1 MRYNTL
7 TLVNKILNALDLQ
20 PVSTIGETEDSEQVL
35 DIVDRVITEV
45 DLDKNWYARRASI
58 RLETSTATADDVAAT
73 DWEDNYPAIP
83 WAMKIPDNVE
93 AVYKVFYNTKE
104 LSYLAPEEFLNRIV
118 KTTAL
123 LSAQAPR
130 YWTSGIKDE
139 NYIIFD
145 SYDAAAEASLSS
157 VNSLIYCTQYT
168 STALD
173 SDLDTSGLTDKYVNL
188 VIQLAIMYGY
198 YEICK
203 NIPMGDR
210 YARRAEVMMSKVLGQ
225 NKRIRHWSVH
235 PGNVNFSR
243 RGRRGIS
250 ITNDEY
256 TDVTA

>member
-104 LSYLAPEEFLNRIV
+104 
-118 KTTAL
+118 
-123 LSAQAPR
+123 
-130 YWTSGIKDE
+130 
-139 NYIIFD
+139 
-145 SYDAAAEASLSS
+145 
-157 VNSLIYCTQYT
+157 
-168 STALD
+168 
-173 SDLDTSGLTDKYVNL
+173 
-188 VIQLAIMYGY
+188 
-198 YEICK
+198 
-203 NIPMGDR
+203 
-210 YARRAEVMMSKVLGQ
+210 
-225 NKRIRHWSVH
+225 
-235 PGNVNFSR
+235 
-243 RGRRGIS
+243 
-250 ITNDEY
+250 
-256 TDVTA
+256 